1 MRFYTRDRTDQN
13 KLIKVL
19 CSDRDKFRFISDLI
33 NSLEKSTIFKQ
44 FFYFDSVE
52 STQDFASKLLSDRDS
67 DRVENFYSSVIISDF
82 QSGGKGRKGPN
93 WASPKGGIWMSLALK
108 TDLKTPELF
117 HILMLVTRLLCQT
130 LEHTTKLIPMVKW
143 PNDILINGKKVA
155 GLLLDAEVQSN
166 SINQVIIGL
175 GVNSNNDLDLT
186 KLMINDKN
194 DYDITTIK
202 YENQNIEISNY
213 DFILYFLKSF
223 DDTFQDLASIKFVKE
238 LATYY
243 RNKIMESQK
252 HLKYRFSKDGNAF
265 DGEIKKIYDDGSL
278 LVKNL
283 ESNSDDDDDLVKIK
297 SVYDLN

>member
-1 MRFYTRDRTDQN
+1 LHFYTRDRTDQN
-13 KLIKVL
+13 KLIKAL

-52 STQDFASKLLSDRDS
+52 STQDFASNLLSDRDR
-67 DRVENFYSSVIISDF
+67 DRVENFYSSVIISDY
-82 QSGGKGRKGPN
+82 QSGGKGRKGHN
-93 WASPKGGIWMSLALK
+93 WASPKGGIWMSVALK
-108 TDLKTPELF
+108 TNLKTPNLF

-130 LEHTTKLIPMVKW
+130 LEHTTKLMSMVKW

-223 DDTFQDLASIKFVKE
+223 DDTFQDLTSIKFVEE
-238 LATYY
+238 LTTYY

-252 HLKYRFSKDGNAF
+252 HLRYRFSKDGNAF
-265 DGEIKKIYDDGSL
+265 NGEISKIYDDGSL
-278 LVKNL
+278 LVRNL
-283 ESNSDDDDDLVKIK
+283 ESNSDADDDLVKIK

>member
-52 STQDFASKLLSDRDS
+52 STQDFASKLLSDRVD
-67 DRVENFYSSVIISDF
+67 NFYSSVIISDF